1 MIEILN
7 SQLQNFAEEAKRN
20 SNPDELFSRVQI
32 LLSEFQ
38 ERSCCLD
45 LDNEKTTTVL
55 KKLGQI
61 ISELKIT
68 DDQKTAVISG
78 YNSLIMD
85 LFHGQKSVNIR
96 QENFL
101 LKTSFSSKNSSEKN
115 YDEAEKKSPG
125 EKTALSE
132 EFKKIKTRKNKKKI
146 AEQFSQNAIYSS
158 VYTSLQKYKKN
169 AENIRNRG
177 RSHNNADSAKNAS
190 GETNSTKISAKTQQ
204 TVTRSRNSKIRN
216 FSIAGIVALVLI
228 AILFL
233 ANLL

>member
-1 MIEILN
+1 MTFREGRSADTQIRIEG
-7 SQLQNFAEEAKRN
+7 
-20 SNPDELFSRVQI
+20 PDVA
-32 LLSEFQ
+32 
-38 ERSCCLD
+38 
-45 LDNEKTTTVL
+45 
-55 KKLGQI
+55 
-61 ISELKIT
+61 
-68 DDQKTAVISG
+68 DQVAG
-78 YNSLIMD
+78 M
-85 LFHGQKSVNIR
+85 R
-96 QENFL
+96 
-101 LKTSFSSKNSSEKN
+101 
-115 YDEAEKKSPG
+115 
-125 EKTALSE
+125 
-132 EFKKIKTRKNKKKI
+132 KI